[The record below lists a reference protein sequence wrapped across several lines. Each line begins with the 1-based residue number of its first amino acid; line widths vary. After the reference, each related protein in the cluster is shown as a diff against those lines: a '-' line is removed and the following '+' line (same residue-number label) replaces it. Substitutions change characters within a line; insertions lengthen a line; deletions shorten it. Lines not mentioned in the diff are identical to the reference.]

1 MVSAIRSILVLAYFA
16 VTVVN
21 GVSIIFRGSVGAGVA
36 VLAASALSYCGA
48 AALLGSV
55 MERRTKGYRAIDL
68 IGIGTLAMILV
79 AVALALAYRSDFQ
92 IYFFGYVIGGFSWA
106 LIGMAAALIAT
117 NLSVFSTGRG

>member
-1 MVSAIRSILVLAYFA
+1 MVSAMRFILLLAYFT

-21 GVSIIFRGSVGAGVA
+21 GVSIIFSGSVGVGVA

-48 AALLGSV
+48 AALLGTV

-79 AVALALAYRSDFQ
+79 AAALALAYWSDFQ
-92 IYFFGYVIGGFSWA
+92 IHLSGYVIGDFTWA
-106 LIGMAAALIAT
+106 LIGMATALLAT
-117 NLSVFSTGRG
+117 NLSVFFTGRG